1 MSDTN
6 NSSTS
11 EGSNLDTVSTP
22 MVPLSKGRWIVAIL
36 ATGIIAWLGFSFPP
50 KVWRIPDELAS
61 VGALSPKADQ
71 DKLAVV
77 NNENMWKNT
86 LLKFGLAGSALGLI
100 GFFLLGDARNG
111 IGAAVTSLICGVI
124 VGLAAGA
131 IGLLSRRYLD
141 LDHPIPMISE
151 QARPLFCDM
160 VVFAI
165 LSVILLIPISI
176 QLLFQA
182 SSSERGKAYS
192 LPAAGILTGILVP
205 VSGAMVLPGYTNT
218 SVFPPAPAG
227 LTAIWFA
234 VLALLTSILVVF
246 MGKRTSSNPY
256 KTN

>member
-1 MSDTN
+1 MSDA
-6 NSSTS
+6 NSSQTAEESSSVTGSPTTLPTS
-11 EGSNLDTVSTP
+11 R
-22 MVPLSKGRWIVAIL
+22 GRWIVAIL

-50 KVWRIPDELAS
+50 KVWRIPDELAN

-86 LLKFGLAGSALGLI
+86 MLKFGLAGSALGLI

-111 IGAAVTSLICGVI
+111 MGAAVTSLICGVI
-124 VGLAAGA
+124 AGLAAGA
-131 IGLLSRRYLD
+131 LGLLTRRYLD

-165 LSVILLIPISI
+165 LSVILLIPISF

-192 LPAAGILTGILVP
+192 LPAAGILTGLLVP

-218 SVFPPAPAG
+218 SQFPPAPAG

-234 VLALLTSILVVF
+234 VLAVLTLILVVF

>member
-1 MSDTN
+1 MSYS
-6 NSSTS
+6 NSTLAP
-11 EGSNLDTVSTP
+11 EVGSPDIVSTP
-22 MVPLSKGRWIVAIL
+22 IVPLSRGRWIVAIL
-36 ATGIIAWLGFSFPP
+36 ATSIIAWLGFSFPP
-50 KVWRIPDELAS
+50 KVWRVPDELAN

-77 NNENMWKNT
+77 NNENMWMNT
-86 LLKFGLAGSALGLI
+86 TLKFGLAGSAFGLI

-124 VGLAAGA
+124 AGLAAGA
-131 IGLLSRRYLD
+131 IGLFSRRYLD

-160 VVFAI
+160 VVFAM

-205 VSGAMVLPGYTNT
+205 VSGAMVLPGHTNT
-218 SVFPPAPAG
+218 SQFPPAPAG

-234 VLALLTSILVVF
+234 ALAVLTLILVVF
-246 MGKRTSSNPY
+246 MGSRTRSNPY
-256 KTN
+256 KAN